1 MGPVKR
7 IGGRYRLE
15 EPIGRGGAAEVWR
28 AYDERLLR
36 PVAVKLLFP
45 HVAPAERER
54 FAREVRALARLSH
67 PGVVPIYDLGEEE
80 GRLYFVME
88 LVEGGP
94 FDRLGPFEEGV
105 EGRRLLRAA
114 LEVLDTLD
122 HLHARGI
129 LHRDLTPA
137 NILTT
142 PEGHAKVMDFGL
154 AYLAGSEGLTRTG
167 YTLGTP
173 LYMAPEQA
181 TGGELTPAAD
191 LYAFGAV
198 LYKALTGEP
207 PFSGEHDQAILYK
220 HVYEKPAPPEAKNPA
235 VFPAL
240 SRLVLGL
247 LAKEPGARPKSARV
261 VHRRLRRAA
270 RELEARAYR
279 TARAGASR
287 SGHYPEGPL
296 APETLQKEE
305 RLRLGG
311 EPAWPG
317 ELVLSGERMA
327 VGVGARGLA
336 LVEGDAVRYLP
347 AEDEVSAPPL
357 FAGELYYAG
366 WDGGVYRAAG
376 GRPERVLSAQAEITA
391 APLEAGGR
399 VYVPSRDG
407 RLYVLEHGRLAYA
420 FEAEGHLSAG
430 ATLYRGMLFLS
441 SESGWVYVVEPTT
454 GRLLYKVEAGPIHVP
469 LPAAE
474 GVVLFPTWPGEVH
487 AFDPLTRETLWTFEL
502 EGEVWAAP
510 AVGYG
515 LAFLASW
522 GGVLYAVDLFEG
534 EEVWSARVGRVTAGL
549 SLAAG
554 VLYVATEEG
563 RFLAFDAKSGE
574 LRFEA
579 SGLGELQ
586 TPPLPTE
593 RGVFLA
599 ALDGRVYR
607 FYEPE

>member
-15 EPIGRGGAAEVWR
+15 APIGRGGAAEVWR
-28 AYDERLLR
+28 AYDERLER
-36 PVAVKLLFP
+36 WVAVKLLFP
-45 HVAPAERER
+45 HVAPAERKR
-54 FAREVRALARLSH
+54 FAREVQALARLSH

-105 EGRRLLRAA
+105 EGRQLLRAA

-207 PFSGEHDQAILYK
+207 PFTGAHDQAVLFK
-220 HVYEKPAPPEAKNPA
+220 HVYAKPEPPEAKNPA

-240 SRLVLGL
+240 SRMVLRL
-247 LAKEPGARPKSARV
+247 LAKDPADRPKSARV
-261 VHRRLRRAA
+261 AHRRLRRVA

-296 APETLQKEE
+296 VPETLQKEVLLE
-305 RLRLGG
+305 LGG

-317 ELVLSGERMA
+317 ELVLSGGRMA
-327 VGVGARGLA
+327 VGAGARGLA
-336 LVEGDAVRYLP
+336 LIEGSAVRYLP

-357 FAGELYYAG
+357 FADALYYAA
-366 WDGGVYRAAG
+366 WDGAVYRYEG
-376 GRPERVLSAQAEITA
+376 GKAERILSAQAEVTA

-407 RLYVLEHGRLAYA
+407 RLYVLGDGKLAYT

-430 ATLYRGMLFLS
+430 ATLYRGMLLFPS
-441 SESGWVYVVEPTT
+441 DPGWVYALDPAS
-454 GRLLYKVEAGPIHVP
+454 GRLLYKVEAGTIHVP
-469 LPAAE
+469 LPAAS
-474 GVVLFPTWPGEVH
+474 GVVLFPTWSGEVH
-487 AFDPLTRETLWTFEL
+487 AFDPLSRETLWTFAL
-502 EGEVWAAP
+502 EGEIWAAP

-522 GGVLYAVDLFEG
+522 GGVLYAVDLFRG
-534 EEVWSARVGRVTAGL
+534 DEVWSARVGRVTAGL

-563 RFLAFDAKSGE
+563 RLLAFDAQSGE

-593 RGVFLA
+593 RGVYLA
-599 ALDGRVYR
+599 AHNGRLYR
-607 FYEPE
+607 FFEPE

>member
-1 MGPVKR
+1 MKR
-7 IGGRYRLE
+7 IGGRYRLGE
-15 EPIGRGGAAEVWR
+15 LIGRGGAAEVFR
-28 AYDERLLR
+28 AFDERLER
-36 PVAVKLLFP
+36 FVAVKLLLP
-45 HVAPAERER
+45 HVHASERER
-54 FAREVRALARLSH
+54 FAREIRALARLAH

-105 EGRRLLRAA
+105 EGRQLLRAA

-207 PFSGEHDQAILYK
+207 PFTGEHDQAILYK
-220 HVYEKPAPPEAKNPA
+220 HVYEEPAPPEAKNPA
-235 VFPAL
+235 VFPLLAG
-240 SRLVLGL
+240 LVRDL
-247 LAKEPGARPKSARV
+247 LAKRPEDRPRSARV
-261 VHRRLRRAA
+261 AHRRLRRAV

-296 APETLQKEE
+296 APETLRQELLVQLE
-305 RLRLGG
+305 G
-311 EPAWPG
+311 EPTWPG
-317 ELVLSGERMA
+317 EIVAQGERLA
-327 VGVGARGLA
+327 LGVGARGLA
-336 LVEGDAVRYLP
+336 LVEEREARYLP
-347 AEDEVSAPPL
+347 ADDEVSAPPL
-357 FAGELYYAG
+357 FADALYYAG
-366 WDGGVYRAAG
+366 WDGGIYRHEG
-376 GRPERVLSAQAEITA
+376 SGVERLSLAQAEITA

-399 VYVPSRDG
+399 IFVPGRDG
-407 RLYVLEHGRLAYA
+407 RLYALEGGRLAYA
-420 FEAEGHLSAG
+420 FEAEGHLAAG
-430 ATLYRGMLFLS
+430 ATLYRGLLLLP
-441 SESGWVYVVEPTT
+441 SESEAGWLYVLEPAS
-454 GRLLYKVEAGPIHVP
+454 GRLLYKVEVGPILVP
-469 LPAAE
+469 VPAAE
-474 GVVLFPTWPGEVH
+474 GVVLLPTWPGEVH
-487 AFDPLTRETLWTFEL
+487 AFDPLRRETLWSFEL
-502 EGEVWAAP
+502 EGEVWAPP

-515 LAFLASW
+515 MAFLVSW
-522 GGVLYAVDLFEG
+522 GGVLYAVDLQTG
-534 EEVWSARVGRVTAGL
+534 DEVWRTEVGRVTAGL

-563 RFLAFDAKSGE
+563 RFYAFDAKSGE
-574 LRFEA
+574 VRFEA
-579 SGLGELQ
+579 GGLGELQ
-586 TPPLPTE
+586 IPPLPTE
-593 RGVFLA
+593 RGVYLA
-599 ALDGRVYR
+599 ALDGRFYR
-607 FYEPE
+607 FFEPE

>member
-28 AYDERLLR
+28 AFDERLER

-45 HVAPAERER
+45 HVQAGERSR
-54 FAREVRALARLSH
+54 FAREVQALARLSH

-88 LVEGGP
+88 LVEGGS

-105 EGRRLLRAA
+105 EGRRLLQAA

-122 HLHARGI
+122 HLHRRGI

-167 YTLGTP
+167 YTIGTP

-181 TGGELTPAAD
+181 TGKELTPAAD

-220 HVYEKPAPPEAKNPA
+220 HVYEQPEPPEAKNPA
-235 VFPAL
+235 VFPSL

-247 LAKEPGARPKSARV
+247 LEKNPEQRPKSARAA
-261 VHRRLRRAA
+261 HRRLRRAA

-296 APETLQKEE
+296 EPE
-305 RLRLGG
+305 RLVKEVWQVLSG

-317 ELVLSGERMA
+317 ELVGQGGRLA
-327 VGVGARGLA
+327 LGVGARGLA
-336 LVEGDAVRYLP
+336 LIEGEGVRYLP

-357 FAGELYYAG
+357 FAEALYYAG
-366 WDGGVYRAAG
+366 WDGGVYRYAG
-376 GRPERVLSAQAEITA
+376 GRPERIFAAHAEITA
-391 APLEAGGR
+391 APLEAGGK
-399 VYVPSRDG
+399 VFLPSRDG
-407 RLYVLEHGRLAYA
+407 RLYAFENGELVYV

-430 ATLYRGMLFLS
+430 ATLYRGLLFLS
-441 SESGWVYVVEPTT
+441 SESGWVYVLDPTT
-454 GRLLYKVEAGPIHVP
+454 GRLVYKVEAGPIHVP

-474 GVVLFPTWPGEVH
+474 GVVLLPTWPGEVH
-487 AFDPLTRETLWTFEL
+487 AFDPLTRETFWTFDL

-522 GGVLYAVDLFEG
+522 EGTLNAVNLKTGD
-534 EEVWSARVGRVTAGL
+534 EVWKAPVGRVTAGL
-549 SLAAG
+549 SLAGG
-554 VLYVATEEG
+554 VLYVASEEG
-563 RFLAFDAKSGE
+563 RLFAFDAKTGE

-579 SGLGELQ
+579 SDLGELQ
-586 TPPLPTE
+586 IPPLPTE
-593 RGVFLA
+593 RGVYLA
-599 ALDGRVYR
+599 ALDGRLYR
-607 FYEPE
+607 FFEPE